1 MSLIATL
8 RSRLTGL
15 TPAETPLRFPIYV
28 FARALPCLMLIPSVR
43 LAVVPPGTL
52 PSHLRVKIFHDA
64 RLTQASLR
72 VETGSLVIRTTEPSP
87 RTLRL
92 GPGTTYRLLV
102 NGRQACVVNG
112 STRLCASHLQAVPTP
127 DATEYTIVAE
137 RGLPSDSPAQRRYR
151 GALAASV
158 DATRHGTLRL
168 IHTVER
174 ETYVS
179 GVVQREYGKTDLEGS
194 KAMAV
199 LARTYALRQRG
210 RVADYDLVDTIEH
223 QVYWGIEGIRSYAL
237 QATEQTRGE
246 LLIYQGRLADA
257 VYSASSGG
265 YTAANNDVWNS
276 TPVTYLRAQPDPYD
290 ARLSPHRSWT
300 SRLDAA
306 PFLSALSQSYGPN
319 VTGFRVSARTD
330 DGRAQQV
337 RLTLRGGE
345 SRTITAT
352 QFRRVANRL
361 GGSMTLRSFMF
372 DAALDGNK
380 AVFTG
385 SGFGHGVGLSQWGAR
400 AQALDGRSY
409 RQILGYYFPG
419 TALLMP
425 DGSVEPVPTAPVF
438 DAVLATNQPLV
449 PQAEGDTPRP
459 PADASA
465 STRPPGRSATAPPRS
480 ATPEPTA
487 MTSPPRPAPR
497 SAPPSNAPQQEPRG
511 VRSTSPATRDAP
523 APAPKADLPT
533 EGDDRAA
540 RTVITWGSPVASDSS
555 RAQPVTTARRVG
567 W

>member
-1 MSLIATL
+1 M
-8 RSRLTGL
+8 
-15 TPAETPLRFPIYV
+15 
-28 FARALPCLMLIPSVR
+28 
-43 LAVVPPGTL
+43 
-52 PSHLRVKIFHDA
+52 
-64 RLTQASLR
+64 
-72 VETGSLVIRTTEPSP
+72 
-87 RTLRL
+87 
-92 GPGTTYRLLV
+92 
-102 NGRQACVVNG
+102 
-112 STRLCASHLQAVPTP
+112 PTP

-158 DATRHGTLRL
+158 DASRPGTLRL
-168 IHTVER
+168 IHTVELER
-174 ETYVS
+174 YVA

-246 LLIYQGRLADA
+246 LLMYQGRLADA

-265 YTAANNDVWNS
+265 YTAANHDVWNS

-306 PFLSALSQSYGPN
+306 PFLAALSQSYGPN

-372 DAALDGNK
+372 DATLDGNK

-419 TALLMP
+419 TTLLMP
-425 DGSVEPVPTAPVF
+425 DGTAVPVPTAPMLE
-438 DAVLATNQPLV
+438 ALLATSQPPA
-449 PQAEGDTPRP
+449 PQADSETPRP
-459 PADASA
+459 SA
-465 STRPPGRSATAPPRS
+465 SVPAPTGQPNRNTTSSIALPRPIS
-480 ATPEPTA
+480 PEPTTMA
-487 MTSPPRPAPR
+487 PPQRPAPR
-497 SAPPSNAPQQEPRG
+497 SAPPSNAPQQEPHS
-511 VRSTSPATRDAP
+511 VRSTSPATREAP